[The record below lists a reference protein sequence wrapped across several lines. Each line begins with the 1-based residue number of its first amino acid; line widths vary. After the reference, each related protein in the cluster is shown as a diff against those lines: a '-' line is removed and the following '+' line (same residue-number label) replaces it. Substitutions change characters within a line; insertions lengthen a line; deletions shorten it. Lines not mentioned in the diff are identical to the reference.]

1 VSLPPIEIAAALV
14 GARCRPL
21 SVSLS
26 PRRTMNYAAGLDDDN
41 PHYFDDTRAEGLFA
55 PPMIAVALT
64 WPLSADLDDAWGD
77 SGIPIEARM
86 RQVHYNESLVW
97 HRPMRTDEHLEISG
111 ELCALMPH
119 AAGTLATL
127 RYEARDQNGS
137 PAFTEYITGLLRGVV
152 LSGKGR
158 GSVDVPQ
165 ISEAP
170 AGLDGDWETPI
181 EIAPLAAHR
190 YDAGSEISFPIHTS
204 PAFARQ
210 VGLPDAIYHGTATL
224 GLAIRAL
231 LNREG
236 GTDPRRLAEVHAGF
250 RGMVFPGTTV
260 NLVVAGSQLER
271 GLKTVYFGV
280 KTATGEWAIRHGRA
294 VFNWTQ

>member
-1 VSLPPIEIAAALV
+1 MSLASIEIAAALV

-26 PRRTMNYAAGLDDDN
+26 PRRTMNYAAGLDDNN

-64 WPLSADLDDAWGD
+64 WPLSADLDGAWGD

-97 HRPMRTDEHLEISG
+97 HRPLRTDEHLEISG
-111 ELCALMPH
+111 ELCALKPH

-127 RYEARDQNGS
+127 RYEARDRGGN
-137 PAFTEYITGLLRGVV
+137 AVFTEYITGLLRGVD
-152 LSGKGR
+152 LSGEGR
-158 GSVDVPQ
+158 GGGDVPQ

-170 AGLDGDWETPI
+170 AGLAGGWETPI
-181 EIAPLAAHR
+181 DIAPLAAHR
-190 YDAGSEISFPIHTS
+190 YDAGSEITFPIHTS
-204 PAFARQ
+204 RAFAQQ

-224 GLAIRAL
+224 GLAVREL

-236 GTDPRRLAEVHAGF
+236 GSDPC
-250 RGMVFPGTTV
+250 
-260 NLVVAGSQLER
+260 
-271 GLKTVYFGV
+271 
-280 KTATGEWAIRHGRA
+280 WAKARD
-294 VFNWTQ
+294 V